1 MDCCTQKCFRSMY
14 NLIRVK
20 NALLTR
26 PEKLLMPERL
36 PLSAVIITKNEED
49 RISRCLRSLVPLC
62 HEVIVLDSGSTDAT
76 VNIAKSEG
84 AKVEHQNWLGFAAQ
98 KNEAISRASQSW
110 VILLDADEWLE
121 PAAQIA
127 LSELFQSGKV
137 EQADVWLLMRRVHFL
152 GHRLRGSGSAREP
165 VQRLFRS
172 HLRHALI
179 PVHEYLDI
187 SGSRV
192 RASKIRL
199 EHDTALSAEHYWQK
213 LQSYARLW
221 ADEQHKKGRR
231 ASAIRGRLAAYAY
244 LLKNLVI
251 RGGFIDGRSGLQ
263 FHGLHARYAR
273 MKYDTL
279 RALSKA
285 TGPP

>member
-1 MDCCTQKCFRSMY
+1 MAD
-14 NLIRVK
+14 
-20 NALLTR
+20 
-26 PEKLLMPERL
+26 RL
-36 PLSAVIITKNEED
+36 PLSAVVITKNEED
-49 RISRCLRSLVPLC
+49 RIARCLRSLVPIC

-76 VNIAKSEG
+76 VEIAKAEG
-84 AKVEHQNWLGFAAQ
+84 ARVEHQDWLGFAAQ

-121 PAAQIA
+121 PEAQPV
-127 LSELFQSGKV
+127 LRQLFESKEV

-152 GHRLRGSGSAREP
+152 GHRLRASGFAREP

-187 SGSRV
+187 SD
-192 RASKIRL
+192 SKVLTSNIRL

-213 LQSYARLW
+213 LQSYALLW
-221 ADEQHKKGRR
+221 ANEQHKKGRR

-251 RGGFIDGRSGLQ
+251 RGGFIDGRAGLQ

-279 RALSKA
+279 RALSKT
-285 TGPP
+285 TGPT